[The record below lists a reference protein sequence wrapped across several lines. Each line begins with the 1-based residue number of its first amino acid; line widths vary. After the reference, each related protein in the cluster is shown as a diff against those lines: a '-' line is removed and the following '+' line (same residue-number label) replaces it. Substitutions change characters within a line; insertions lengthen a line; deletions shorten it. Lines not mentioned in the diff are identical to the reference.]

1 MRTATR
7 IVFNFIREEHPLGRI
22 INREEVQTLASK
34 LGERLGMS
42 EPELDF
48 TPASLKR
55 LEDKL
60 IELPQKTEI
69 QNFSDEEIVQL
80 VREVAAYVGEVLVLH
95 ADGKWRPLKDL
106 WSTHVVFEGDI
117 RIIKEGR
124 RRVAPSIAFS
134 LGAIGVAAWDMISL
148 GKKPNLYKDY
158 QSAKKKI
165 VKEQLDGA
173 ER

>member
-1 MRTATR
+1 
-7 IVFNFIREEHPLGRI
+7 
-22 INREEVQTLASK
+22 
-34 LGERLGMS
+34 MS

-48 TPASLKR
+48 TPVSLKR

-60 IELPQKTEI
+60 IELPQNADI

-106 WSTHVVFEGDI
+106 WSTHVVIEGDI
-117 RIIKEGR
+117 RIIKEGQ

-134 LGAIGVAAWDMISL
+134 LGAIGTAAWDMISL
-148 GKKPNLYKDY
+148 GKKPSLYKDY
-158 QSAKKKI
+158 QSARKKM
-165 VKEQLDGA
+165 VKEELKSKSD
-173 ER
+173 